1 MRDNVSGLKLSE
13 ALGITEAAVRAA
25 HKAGRIPRN
34 PDKTYPLEACIKAYA
49 GNTDPAQSRPGR
61 RRKAKA
67 KPIGDT
73 LADRA
78 LTTVSQM
85 QPRSEFDAGLA
96 CGLVAAQYK
105 IGAAAVAVA
114 KEIGVEVG
122 NADRLKDAV
131 DLAAMVVAEEVM
143 RMVPSWQAIPID
155 QDIPG
160 LVFDVEKSDQ
170 IAVGK

>member
-1 MRDNVSGLKLSE
+1 MSDNVPAT
-13 ALGITEAAVRAA
+13 ALAEVLGVTEGAVRYA
-25 HKAGRIPRN
+25 HRQGRIPRN
-34 PDKTYPLEACIKAYA
+34 ADGTYPLERCVAAWSA
-49 GNTDPAQSRPGR
+49 NTDPARSKAR
-61 RRKAKA
+61 RRPT
-67 KPIGDT
+67 KPMT

-85 QPRSEFDAGLA
+85 QPRTEFDAGLA

-170 IAVGK
+170 IAPPAE